1 MTNQTLNANDKPA
14 STDWQQLEAQLQEKA
29 PIQSRTIPPLERWQP
44 ANCGRMELLVK
55 ANGEWWHEGRLITR
69 QAMIDLFSKVLW
81 AEVDDNQHVEYFL
94 KTPVEKLQIEVED
107 APLLIIQV
115 DQISKNGQSYLQFT
129 TSQGDVVIADKEH
142 PIKFGLPFKDDT
154 EKLAS
159 QAERPYI
166 LVRKNGD
173 SVLYGLIHRNV
184 FYHLIELGTLTE
196 REGAT
201 ILTLTSG
208 EQIFELSMPNETQQY
223 Q

>member
-1 MTNQTLNANDKPA
+1 MTDQTLNTNNKPA

-29 PIQSRTIPPLERWQP
+29 PIQSRVIPPLERWQP
-44 ANCGRMELLVK
+44 ANCGHMDLLVK

-81 AEVDDNQHVEYFL
+81 AEVDDNQQVEYFL
-94 KTPVEKLQIEVED
+94 KTPVEKLQIDVED
-107 APLLIIQV
+107 APLLITQV
-115 DQISKNGQSYLQFT
+115 EQIHKNGQSHLQFT
-129 TSQGDVVIADKEH
+129 TSQGDVVIADKAH
-142 PIKFGLPFKDDT
+142 PIQFGLPFKNDA
-154 EKLAS
+154 ERLAS

-173 SVLYGLIHRNV
+173 SALYGLIHRNV
-184 FYHLIELGTLTE
+184 FYHLIELGTLAE